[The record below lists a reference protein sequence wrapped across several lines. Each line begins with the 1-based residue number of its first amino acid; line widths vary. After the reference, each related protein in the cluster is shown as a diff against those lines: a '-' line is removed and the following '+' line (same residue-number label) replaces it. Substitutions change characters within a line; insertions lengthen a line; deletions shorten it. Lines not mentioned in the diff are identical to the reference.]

1 MEKVCVLGLGYIG
14 LPTASILATN
24 GFKVLGVDVNEEI
37 VHVINR
43 GGLPIE
49 EPGLKT
55 IVQAAIHSGN
65 FRAALQPE
73 PADVFIIAVPTPVTD
88 DKKADLSFIKAAAE
102 SIVPVLNKGNL
113 VILEST
119 SPPGTT
125 KNFLVPI
132 LEKSGL
138 KIGEELFVAYCPE
151 RVLPGKILTELINN
165 NRIIGGINDRSA
177 QEAKKLYSRFVEGEI
192 VQTDSTT
199 SEMVKLVENTYRDV
213 NIALV
218 NELAIICDE
227 LKINVWDVIKF
238 ANLHPRVNLH
248 LPGPGVG
255 GHCLAVDPWFIV
267 DKFPREAKII
277 SLCRKVNDSMPHYVL
292 KKVLRL
298 IENIKNPK
306 ITILGVSYKAN
317 IDDVRESPALTII
330 RELDARGVNFSIYDP
345 HVKQFSYEISNL
357 TDSFKDSNLVLVVTD
372 HEEFKYLYPLE
383 LGKIMRHRIL
393 FDTRNCLN
401 HNLWKESGFDVYVLG
416 TGDIYKS
423 SVICCDSC
431 YLG

>member
-37 VHVINR
+37 VHVINK

-49 EPGLKT
+49 ESGLKT
-55 IVQAAIHSGN
+55 IMQAAIHSGN
-65 FRAALQPE
+65 FNAALQPE
-73 PADVFIIAVPTPVTD
+73 PADVFIIAVPTPVTN

-102 SIVPVLNKGNL
+102 SIVSVLNKGNL

-125 KNFLVPI
+125 QNLLAPI

-138 KIGEELFVAYCPE
+138 KIGEELFIAYCPE

-165 NRIIGGINDRSA
+165 NRIIGGINDKSA
-177 QEAKKLYSRFVEGEI
+177 QEAKKLYSRFVEGKI
-192 VQTDSTT
+192 VLTDATT

-218 NELAIICDE
+218 NELAIICDK
-227 LKINVWDVIKF
+227 LKINVWDVINF

-267 DKFPREAKII
+267 EKFPQEAKII
-277 SLCRKVNDSMPHYVL
+277 SLCRKVNDSMPQYVIENVL
-292 KKVLRL
+292 KL
-298 IENIKNPK
+298 IENIKSPK

-317 IDDVRESPALTII
+317 IDDVRESPALSII
-330 RELDARGVNFSIYDP
+330 RELDARGINFSIYDP
-345 HVKQFSYEISNL
+345 HVKQFSYELSNL
-357 TDSFKDSNLVLVVTD
+357 TDSFKDSDLVLVVTD
-372 HEEFKYLYPLE
+372 HKEFKYLYPLE

-401 HNLWKESGFDVYVLG
+401 HNLWRESEFDVYVLG
-416 TGDIYKS
+416 RGN
-423 SVICCDSC
+423 
-431 YLG
+431 L